1 MSIKLHDPSTNIT
14 DANEALA
21 LLKAGNE
28 RFLNNE
34 SYRYDYKEMREKT
47 AKSQKPFA
55 IIVTCADSRTC
66 PEIIFD
72 QGIGNIFVCRNAGN
86 VADDDAM
93 GSCEFAH
100 AALGAQL
107 VVVLGHTECGAVFNA
122 FDGTSGLPDKL
133 QNVLNGIAKTV
144 GASADKAGATTD
156 NVKEMVRR
164 FKDNPVFEKA
174 KVVGA
179 EYDIATGVVTWH

>member
-1 MSIKLHDPSTNIT
+1 MKLHDPSVAIT
-14 DANEALA
+14 CADEALE
-21 LLKAGNE
+21 LLKEGNQ
-28 RFLNNE
+28 RFLSNE
-34 SYRYDYKEMREKT
+34 PYKYDYKEMRAKT
-47 AKSQKPFA
+47 AEAQKPFA

-107 VVVLGHTECGAVFNA
+107 VVVLGHTECGAVHKA
-122 FDGTSGLPDKL
+122 FDKTSGLPEKL

-144 GASADKAGATTD
+144 GASTDKAGATTD
-156 NVKEMVRR
+156 NVIEMVSR
-164 FKDNPVFEKA
+164 FKANPVFEKA